1 MTKIVRVSP
10 EMQKFLA
17 APESEPVS
25 ASAFEAHGF
34 WTLGVVL
41 MRNLQFKAK
50 ALLICVMF
58 LLPMGIMAWSYYSA
72 NFESIAFSSKE
83 RLGVEYNREIFPVL
97 NFAQQLR
104 RDASNAAA
112 SGTTPATIAEVK
124 EKLQAAQAKL
134 AAVDK
139 RLGSDLGTAKA
150 YAAVQEAY
158 AKAIASNGAVEVV
171 FKAHTDHVQALL
183 DLMGIVTDS
192 SNLILDPNIASF
204 YVMDAVFV
212 RVSDIVEKTAQ
223 LRGRGV
229 TILKSGGIT
238 AEQQKSMSELIPVAE
253 YQFSNMNDGLT
264 KANGADKSI
273 TDRVKAKEA
282 RDATSAFYAQARKT
296 VIDAQDFS
304 PAAQADYLAAA
315 NKTIST
321 QYALTERLMD
331 QLDELL
337 AVRVGDMKMHL
348 YFVFAAL
355 VIGVLLA
362 FYFFYTFYLVTRG
375 GLILISK
382 HLKEMADGDLRRA
395 PAKPW
400 GRDEPAQVIIDLRHA
415 YDSLHALIRTVRHS
429 ARSLHATSAE
439 IASASVDLSAR
450 TESAAASLEEQS
462 AAMEEIGSTVD
473 NTAELAS
480 LAAKFAADN
489 AKVAED
495 GGKVIVTVVKTMQE
509 IHSSSSKI
517 NDIIGVINGI
527 AFQTNILALN
537 AAVEAARAGDAG
549 RGFAVVASE
558 VRNLAQRSAAAA
570 TEIKTLISNSVDQIA
585 SGTKVVEQA
594 GTTMTTMVTN
604 AKQINVYLSD
614 ISSAS
619 REQALGVTQ
628 VAAAVHALDEDTQ
641 QNAALVEQTT
651 AASGAL
657 TQQAETLQHEIANFK
672 VS

>member
-1 MTKIVRVSP
+1 MTKVVRASP

-17 APESEPVS
+17 APDSEPVS
-25 ASAFEAHGF
+25 GSAFDVHGF

-41 MRNLQFKAK
+41 MRNLRFKAK
-50 ALLICVMF
+50 ALLICLMF
-58 LLPMGIMAWSYYSA
+58 LVPMIVLGWVYYSSTM
-72 NFESIAFSSKE
+72 ESIQFSAKE

-97 NFAQQLR
+97 ELAQQLR
-104 RDASNAAA
+104 RDATNAAI
-112 SGTTPATIAEVK
+112 SGTAPTTMADVK
-124 EKLQAAQAKL
+124 DKLQAAQTKL
-134 AAVDK
+134 AEVEK
-139 RLGSDLGTAKA
+139 RLGGDLDTAKA
-150 YAAVQEAY
+150 YADVQTAF
-158 AKAIASNGAVEVV
+158 AQANAATATDAV
-171 FKAHTDHVQALL
+171 FKAHTAHVDSLIALL
-183 DLMGIVTDS
+183 NLVTDN
-192 SNLILDPNIASF
+192 SNLTLDPDIASF
-204 YVMDAVFV
+204 YVMDAAFA
-212 RVSDIVEKTAQ
+212 RVPDIIESSAK
-223 LRGRGV
+223 LRGLGLAV
-229 TILKSGGIT
+229 LKVGSIT
-238 AEQQKSMSELIPVAE
+238 PAQQKTLSELIPIAE
-253 YQFSNMNDGLT
+253 FQSNNMRTGLA
-264 KANGADKSI
+264 KAFVADKTLSDKLNVAP
-273 TDRVKAKEA
+273 TL
-282 RDATSAFYAQARKT
+282 DATTAFFALARKS
-296 VIDAQDFS
+296 VIDSQDYA
-304 PAAQADYLAAA
+304 PEVQATYLDAA
-315 NKTIST
+315 NKTVHG
-321 QYALTERLMD
+321 QYELVQRLMNE
-331 QLDELL
+331 LDGLL
-337 AVRVGDMKMHL
+337 ATRVSGMKSTL
-348 YFVFAAL
+348 YIVSAIL
-355 VIGVLLA
+355 CVGILLA
-362 FYFFYTFYLVTRG
+362 FYFFYTFYLVTSG
-375 GLILISK
+375 GLRLISK
-382 HLKEMADGDLRRA
+382 HLQEMADGDLRRA

-400 GRDEPAQVIIDLRHA
+400 GKDEPAQVIGDLRHA
-415 YDSLHALIRTVRHS
+415 YDSLHGLIRTVRHS

-439 IASASVDLSAR
+439 IASASFDLSSR

-489 AKVAED
+489 AKVAEA
-495 GGKVIVTVVKTMQE
+495 GGKVIATVVTTMQE
-509 IHSSSSKI
+509 IYTSSSKI

-537 AAVEAARAGDAG
+537 AAVEAARAGEAG

-672 VS
+672 VA